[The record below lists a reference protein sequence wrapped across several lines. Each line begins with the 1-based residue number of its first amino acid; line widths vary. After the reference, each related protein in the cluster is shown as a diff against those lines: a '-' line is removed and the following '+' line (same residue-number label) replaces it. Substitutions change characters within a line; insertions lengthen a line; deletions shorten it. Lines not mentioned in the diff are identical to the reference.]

1 MKILMCCERTF
12 ATQRSRY
19 DPATQKIDWVI
30 DWVMGTGQDR
40 THMALVSKD
49 LKTVFTSKVSSAT
62 ISRRT
67 WR

>member
-19 DPATQKIDWVI
+19 DPATQKI